1 MAGRHT
7 ADLAWFGVERSP
19 VGELDPQPSRDLVP
33 GVRRLA
39 QLGAGDRPYMLRPSP
54 AGREHHPPDVPGR
67 RVDEFH
73 SPLLESAHLV
83 RPREVVVPGLWPARV
98 PCLHFFLPDDAARVN
113 VEDRRGE
120 HPQAV
125 RVFATLH
132 EGDGAVS
139 GHDVV
144 DVVGDIPVEHVRQE
158 RSDLIP
164 TVQDLRMAGRVPLID
179 DGNLGIVGVHAQHGV
194 EVAVFHP
201 LAQRIHVQRS
211 AAGY

>member
-1 MAGRHT
+1 
-7 ADLAWFGVERSP
+7 L
-19 VGELDPQPSRDLVP
+19 
-33 GVRRLA
+33 LA

-67 RVDEFH
+67 RVDKFQP
-73 SPLLESAHLV
+73 PLLEVAHLV
-83 RPREVVVPGLWPARV
+83 RPHEVSVPGFWHARV
-98 PCLHFFLPDDAARVN
+98 PCLNFFLPDDAARVN

-120 HPQAV
+120 YSQAV

-144 DVVGDIPVEHVRQE
+144 YMVGDVPAEHLRQE
-158 RSDLIP
+158 RADLIP
-164 TVQDLRMAGRVPLID
+164 TAQDLRMAGRVPLID
-179 DGNLGIVGVHAQHGV
+179 DGNLGIVGVQAQYGL
-194 EVAVFHP
+194 EVAAFHP
-201 LAQRIHVQRS
+201 LTQRIQVQRS